1 MKESLIIC
9 PRCSSNAC
17 HEASNEKFTMWS
29 CFGCGFTSNSTMIEA
44 NIPETEKVLPEL
56 YKALKFKDEK
66 GYHWYPIA
74 LTFDDKSMVFA
85 EGISVETWKWSA
97 VQSKEGKPDMT
108 TKKEFEERDFM
119 EALDYVG
126 YFNKK

>member
-29 CFGCGFTSNSTMIEA
+29 CFGCGFTSNSTMVEA
-44 NIPETEKVLPEL
+44 NIPETETVLPEL

-85 EGISVETWKWSA
+85 EGTSTADWKWSA
-97 VQSKEGKPDMT
+97 VQAKEGKPDMT

-119 EALDYVG
+119 EALEYVG
-126 YFNKK
+126 YFNQK